1 MKAMLYF
8 AHPITAYNTELE
20 QKLLREI
27 GLIFGG
33 WEVVNPNEPKH
44 EAGYKRRQMAYFL
57 EEVLPSCSGVI
68 VLPFRNGSWGAGIYK
83 EAKFFVDN
91 HYPVWTISH
100 EGVLEYVPNL
110 SKIVP
115 LSVEETR
122 AVVRTPDGI
131 VLPY

>member
-20 QKLLREI
+20 RNLLREL
-27 GLIFGG
+27 GKTFGG
-33 WEVVNPNEPKH
+33 WDIVNPNEPKH

-57 EEVLPSCSGVI
+57 EEVLPSCSGIV
-68 VLPFRNGSWGAGIYK
+68 VLPFRDGRWGAGIYK
-83 EAKFFVDN
+83 EAKFFVDH
-91 HYPVWTISH
+91 HYPVWTISP
-100 EGVLEYVPNL
+100 EGVLEYVIDFN
-110 SKIVP
+110 KIVP

-122 AVVRTPDGI
+122 ALIRTPEGV